1 MLSERSI
8 NQKDIWLSIIDL
20 KFGIN
25 KEFKIAT
32 VLLNKFFKNS
42 NRICI

>member
-20 KFGIN
+20 KFAIN
-25 KEFKIAT
+25 KEFKIT
-32 VLLNKFFKNS
+32 TMPLNKIF
-42 NRICI
+42 